1 VQLDGKVANN
11 SGPRLESKL
20 GKAVTSL
27 VAFDLTAP
35 PAITYKLLGNGIS
48 ACYLIT
54 KWLSP
59 IEEHEHHK
67 DRGY

>member
-1 VQLDGKVANN
+1 VLIINLAQMRFDVTNGAMFAGEVYAQAAYLSQINN
-11 SGPRLESKL
+11 SGPHFK
-20 GKAVTSL
+20 
-27 VAFDLTAP
+27 
-35 PAITYKLLGNGIS
+35 GIN

-67 DRGY
+67 DRGN